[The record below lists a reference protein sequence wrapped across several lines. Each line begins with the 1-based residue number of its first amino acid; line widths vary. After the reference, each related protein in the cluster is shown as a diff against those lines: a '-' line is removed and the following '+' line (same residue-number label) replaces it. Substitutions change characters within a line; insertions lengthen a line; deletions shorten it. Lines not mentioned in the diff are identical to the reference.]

1 MKKCK
6 SIRSKIL
13 IILLPLFFIAMSIL
27 SLTGYYNSKKI
38 ITDEVKTK
46 MTNEIGFLL
55 ENIDKKLSVH
65 GKTVETTRN
74 LLETNGGVLEKDSYK
89 NLLYKILPSNNETS
103 GMGVWYEPYKHNKDI
118 ELFSPFAYKE
128 NNSIEYTDKY
138 GESNYTKEEW
148 YKIGKNL
155 KGGMGW
161 SYPYIDSLTNESMV
175 TAVVPI
181 HSENGEFTGVVSGD
195 INLSSIQEMIGNL
208 KIGKTGY
215 AFLIDDKGVYVATN
229 EKEKVMTKNI
239 LQDDN
244 KSIAILAQEMLN
256 NKNGV
261 GQYDN
266 GNKKHSVYYAEVPGT
281 NWIVGLNIS
290 EDELYSPLNNLLK
303 NNLITVI
310 LAIIIISSIIVLIVK
325 RLSASIEKVNKL
337 SKTIAEG
344 DLTQKLDIKSEDEI
358 GQMCNSLNVMND
370 NLKHIISNV
379 SENLEQVVASSEE
392 LTATANET
400 KEAAISIN
408 KSIDE
413 VSQGNNLQIQAN
425 NNVEKECSKLIL
437 SIENVYGKVEEATKV
452 SEVAYNSANNGNSV
466 VEQTINQMSNI
477 DSTVSASSRLVDTL
491 GKKSKEIGNII
502 SVITEISSQTNLLAL
517 NAAIESARAG
527 EAGKGFSVVAEEVR
541 KLADET
547 SKAANNI
554 SLLIG
559 DIQNLIVHAV
569 NSMNDGKNAVGYG
582 ITLANDAGDAFKE
595 ILENTTGV
603 VSLMNNIDDLLRQSV
618 NSTTTMTN
626 SIRETEK
633 ISQEVNTY
641 TENVL
646 SSSEEQTIFMEDVSK
661 ACEDLSKMSVEL
673 QNNLSKFK
681 M

>member
-46 MTNEIGFLL
+46 MTNQIGFLL

-103 GMGVWYEPYKHNKDI
+103 GMGVWYEPYKYNKDI

-215 AFLIDDKGVYVATN
+215 AFLIDHKGVYVATN

-413 VSQGNNLQIQAN
+413 VSQGNNLQIKAN

-491 GKKSKEIGNII
+491 GKKSKKIGNII

>member
-1 MKKCK
+1 MKKSK

-13 IILLPLFFIAMSIL
+13 IILLPLFFIAMGIL
-27 SLTGYYNSKKI
+27 SLTGYYNSKKV
-38 ITDEVKTK
+38 ITNEVKTK
-46 MTNEIGFLL
+46 MTSQIGVLL
-55 ENIDKKLSVH
+55 ENIDKKLSIH
-65 GKTVETTRN
+65 GKIVETTRD

-89 NLLYKILPSNNETS
+89 NLLNKILPSNNETS
-103 GMGVWYEPYKHNKDI
+103 GVGVWYEPYKYNKDT

-128 NNSIEYTDKY
+128 NNNIKYTNEYGD
-138 GESNYTKEEW
+138 SNYTQEEW

-155 KGGMGW
+155 NSGLGW
-161 SYPYIDSLTNESMV
+161 SYPYVDNLTNEAMV
-175 TAVVPI
+175 TAIVPI
-181 HSENGEFTGVVSGD
+181 HSNNGEFTGVVSGD
-195 INLSSIQEMIGNL
+195 INLSSIQEMISNV
-208 KIGKTGY
+208 KIGNTGY
-215 AFLIDDKGVYVATN
+215 AFLVDDKGVYVATN
-229 EKEKVMTKNI
+229 EKEKIMTKSI

-244 KSIAILAQEMLN
+244 KSIAILAKEMLS

-266 GNKKHSVYYAEVPGT
+266 GSKKHSIYYAEVPGT

-310 LAIIIISSIIVLIVK
+310 VATIIISFIIIVFVK
-325 RLSASIEKVNKL
+325 KLSESIETVSKL

-408 KSIDE
+408 KSIEE
-413 VSQGNNLQIQAN
+413 VSEGNNLQIEAN
-425 NNVEKECSKLIL
+425 NNVEKECSKLIV
-437 SIENVYGKVEEATKV
+437 SIENVYSKVEEATKV
-452 SEVAYNSANNGNSV
+452 SEIAYKSANNGNSV
-466 VEQTINQMSNI
+466 VEQTINQMSSI
-477 DSTVSASSRLVDTL
+477 DNTVSTSSQLVDNL
-491 GKKSKEIGNII
+491 GEKSNEIGDII

-527 EAGKGFSVVAEEVR
+527 EAGRGFSVVAEEVR

-547 SKAANNI
+547 SRAANSI
-554 SLLIG
+554 SLLIS
-559 DIQNLIVHAV
+559 DIQDLIVQAV
-569 NSMNDGKNAVGYG
+569 NSMNDGKNAVRGG

-603 VSLMNNIDDLLRQSV
+603 VSLMNNINDLLKQSV

-626 SIRETEK
+626 SIKETEK
-633 ISQEVNTY
+633 ISHKVNNCTK
-641 TENVL
+641 NVV
-646 SSSEEQTIFMEDVSK
+646 SSSEEQTAFMEEVSK

>member
-103 GMGVWYEPYKHNKDI
+103 GMGVWYEPYKYNKDI